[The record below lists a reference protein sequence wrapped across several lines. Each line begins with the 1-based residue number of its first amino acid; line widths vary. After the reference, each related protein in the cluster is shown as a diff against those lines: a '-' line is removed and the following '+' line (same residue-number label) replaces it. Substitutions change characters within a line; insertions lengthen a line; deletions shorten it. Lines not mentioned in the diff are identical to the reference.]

1 MAFYNENEDKD
12 QEGLEQGAQQPTT
25 GQGSSTIGTA
35 GGPSA
40 SGEQQAAANVASGT
54 GSSAPTTFAGIQDY
68 VNANKQQTAKLAN
81 DVGGMVTQYGTD
93 ARGALAQGQEKFNK
107 DVTDNTV
114 NLDERVFN
122 QAQQDAT
129 QVANNAPDLQTFQG
143 MRDAEYKGP
152 SSLETSQYYQPI
164 NQAFNTANT
173 ASENTQTD
181 AGQRTL
187 LAQLQQKQ
195 RGKVNQGALD
205 FNSALLQGDLDA
217 RSILDNA
224 KQSNAD
230 LPSLLE
236 AAKADALAKAKA
248 AGDTTAA
255 TRKAIEDKFT
265 GANGVQSLLEK
276 DIDSRVQSAVNKSK
290 LDNQQVMDALK
301 SNAALTDAQLKTMG
315 LSREQYNQLKGDIAY
330 YNSTW
335 NKNLYGDLSGYATQL
350 NPEAQITAQ
359 NLASADD
366 YARYAA
372 LNTLMGTD
380 YNYLS
385 DPSQAGTAKLDNMQF
400 DIGGAQG
407 NVQGAINAAKTA
419 DAQAAEERRL
429 AAQRQAEAD
438 ARAAEE
444 RATVTGAAVGF
455 AVAGPVGAVVGA
467 VVCFLKGTPIAM
479 EDGTF
484 KNVESLDI
492 GDMTA
497 EGGMVTACGKA
508 LATEI
513 VEFNGRFTSVNHAI
527 FHNGVWMRAKD
538 IKEATIHTLDIP
550 VMVYPVV
557 NEKHILLTDN
567 GTVYADMIE
576 HDDSVGMSDD
586 EKLNVLNKLQ
596 YVEYSTKLEQEI
608 KWKLQ
613 ASTKN
618 TIQS

>member
-1 MAFYNENEDKD
+1 MAFYNEKEDQD
-12 QEGLEQGAQQPTT
+12 QEALAQGQEPTT
-25 GQGSSTIGTA
+25 GQGSSTIGTS
-35 GGPSA
+35 GSA
-40 SGEQQAAANVASGT
+40 ASTDQQAAANAASNT
-54 GSSAPTTFAGIQDY
+54 SSTSPTTFAGIQDY

-81 DVGGMVTQYGTD
+81 DVGGMVTGYGTE
-93 ARGALAQGQEKFNK
+93 ARNALAQGQEKFNK
-107 DVTDNTV
+107 DVQDNTV

-129 QVANNAPDLQTFQG
+129 QVANNQQDLQTFQN

-152 SSLETSQYYQPI
+152 ANLETSQYYQPI

-181 AGQRTL
+181 QGQRTL

-217 RSILDNA
+217 RAILDQA

-236 AAKADALAKAKA
+236 AAKADALAKAQA

-265 GANGVQSLLEK
+265 GEQGVQSLLEK
-276 DIDSRVQSAVNKSK
+276 DIDARVQQAVAKSK

-301 SNAALTDAQLKTMG
+301 SNAALTDAQLKTLG
-315 LSREQYNQLKGDIAY
+315 LSREQYNQLKGDISY

-335 NKNLYGDLSGYATQL
+335 GKNLYQDLSGYATPQ
-350 NPEAQITAQ
+350 NPELNITAQ
-359 NLASADD
+359 NLANADE
-366 YARYAA
+366 YAKYAA
-372 LNTLMGTD
+372 LNQLMGTN

-385 DPSQAGTAKLDNMQF
+385 DPSLAGTAKLDNASF
-400 DIGGAQG
+400 DIAGAQG
-407 NVQGAINAAKTA
+407 NVQSAINAAKAA

-444 RATVTGAAVGF
+444 RAMVTGF

-467 VVCFLKGTPIAM
+467 VVCFLGNTPIAM
-479 EDGTF
+479 ADGTF
-484 KNVESLDI
+484 KMVQDLKLGDI
-492 GDMTA
+492 TS
-497 EGGMVTACGKA
+497 EGGMVQGIGQA
-508 LATEI
+508 
-513 VEFNGRFTSVNHAI
+513 FTSQLVEYKGIFTSPNHAI
-527 FHNGVWMRAKD
+527 FDGFEWKRAKDLKDAKIYDLDVPAIVYPIVNERHVLLSHNGV
-538 IKEATIHTLDIP
+538 
-550 VMVYPVV
+550 
-557 NEKHILLTDN
+557 
-567 GTVYADMIE
+567 VYADLVE
-576 HDDSVGMSDD
+576 HDDSVGMSDS
-586 EKLNVLNKLQ
+586 EKLAVLNKLE
-596 YVEYSTKLEQEI
+596 YVDYAQKLEQEI
-608 KWKLQ
+608 QWSYQHLPKHTTQ
-613 ASTKN
+613 N
-618 TIQS
+618 